1 MDIIKSIAV
10 RCLDEGSSTAENR
23 GDFMTVSRRP
33 LLLGLSV
40 FAFAGGAS
48 AQEAGIEGA
57 SPDYGDEIVVTAR
70 KRTETVQDVPT
81 SIRSLSGAELGKLG
95 ADGIEDIAGQ
105 APGLTVSG
113 NRASAQIFMR
123 GVSTRSE
130 EHTSEL
136 QSLMRIS
143 YAVLCLKKKNTRLHQ

>member
-33 LLLGLSV
+33 LLLGLSF

-70 KRTETVQDVPT
+70 KSTETVQDVPT
-81 SIRSLSGAELGKLG
+81 SIRTLSGAELGQLG
-95 ADGIEDIAGQ
+95 ADGLEDTEGPAHGHT
-105 APGLTVSG
+105 GRG
-113 NRASAQIFMR
+113 KGERAQR
-123 GVSTRSE
+123 R
-130 EHTSEL
+130 
-136 QSLMRIS
+136 
-143 YAVLCLKKKNTRLHQ
+143 

>member
-1 MDIIKSIAV
+1 
-10 RCLDEGSSTAENR
+10 
-23 GDFMTVSRRP
+23 MTVSRRP
-33 LLLGLSV
+33 LLLCLSF

-81 SIRSLSGAELGKLG
+81 SISSLSGAELGKLG

-113 NRASAQIFMR
+113 NRASAPIFLS
-123 GVSTRSE
+123 GVSTGRVNQAQPEIQETVGLKFAEDPNSG
-130 EHTSEL
+130 
-136 QSLMRIS
+136 QRIS
-143 YAVLCLKKKNTRLHQ
+143 P

>member
-33 LLLGLSV
+33 LLLGLSF

-81 SIRSLSGAELGKLG
+81 SIR
-95 ADGIEDIAGQ
+95 
-105 APGLTVSG
+105 
-113 NRASAQIFMR
+113 
-123 GVSTRSE
+123 RSE

-143 YAVLCLKKKNTRLHQ
+143 YAVFCLKKKKNENETSLIINTITHRQN

>member
-1 MDIIKSIAV
+1 M
-10 RCLDEGSSTAENR
+10 N
-23 GDFMTVSRRP
+23 RRP
-33 LLLGLSV
+33 PRSNLIVTPFHSTTLFRCGCSF

-123 GVSTRSE
+123 GVSTGRVNQRSE

-136 QSLMRIS
+136 PSLMR
-143 YAVLCLKKKNTRLHQ
+143 